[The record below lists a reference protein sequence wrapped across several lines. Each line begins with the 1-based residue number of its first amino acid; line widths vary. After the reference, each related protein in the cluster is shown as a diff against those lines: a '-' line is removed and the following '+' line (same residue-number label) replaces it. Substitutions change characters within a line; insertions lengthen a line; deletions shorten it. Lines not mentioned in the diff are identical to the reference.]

1 MQLNRF
7 KNFAQFIL
15 EGGNA
20 RVIDRE
26 TGKTIA
32 RAEKID
38 LKVFKRSQF
47 INDMVDMLEKLN
59 DLFEKEEGR
68 KIWKNF
74 KVVRSGEAFSG
85 STEFFVNLDIP
96 DEEFIKHKPAIGD
109 VDVIIPKAVSEDF
122 EKFMPTLEGKQ
133 LTSHITYM
141 GQDRADFGTTWLAVF
156 KYKRGGDEVNFQ
168 IDFEYGDWNEKD
180 ESPSDWAKFSHNS
193 AWEDIS
199 TGLKGVHHKFLI
211 INLARALSKREDI
224 VIATPSST
232 PEKIKL
238 AGGKKGDQ
246 VPRLLAFSVDRGL
259 RVKYEQMKDANGDP
273 IEMDGKLVFKEIET
287 SKSSYI
293 KNVDEIYAFIFG
305 EEPTKKE
312 LEEFKSFTGLANL
325 IKKKV
330 SKENIKDLF
339 QFVLQE
345 NLFGKRAQIL
355 EKNNPTL
362 DAKVKWAMVNKL
374 FEVFPYLKDREDEV
388 IEMSEEYYKNFKTEE

>member
-96 DEEFIKHKPAIGD
+96 DEEFIKHKPAVGD

-330 SKENIKDLF
+330 SKENIEDLF

-388 IEMSEEYYKNFKTEE
+388 IAMSEEYYKNFKTEE

>member
-96 DEEFIKHKPAIGD
+96 DEEFIKHKPAVGD

-199 TGLKGVHHKFLI
+199 TGLKGVHHKFLL

-388 IEMSEEYYKNFKTEE
+388 IAMSEEYYKNFKTEE